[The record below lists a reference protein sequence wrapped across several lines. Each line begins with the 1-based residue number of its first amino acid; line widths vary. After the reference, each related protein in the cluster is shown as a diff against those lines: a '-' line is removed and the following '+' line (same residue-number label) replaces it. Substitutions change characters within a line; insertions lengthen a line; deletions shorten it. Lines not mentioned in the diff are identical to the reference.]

1 MMSLPKLHYVSQGN
15 TVKEHLENIQIA
27 CFFGAEL
34 VQLRL
39 KNLPTKEV
47 LKAAEEARE
56 ITTHFQTKLIINDY
70 FKIAKQ
76 VNADGVHLGKNDTDP
91 SIAKITLNDRMI
103 IGGTANSIQDC
114 KALIDKKVNYIGLG
128 PYQFSNT
135 KKNLSPVI
143 GYNGYLSI
151 CKELN
156 SKVPIIA
163 IGGITLNDIP
173 DLLETGIYGIA
184 ASCEITKDFDKIN
197 QFNKLL
203 KSKNKLD
210 EICNVDLKV

>member
-15 TVKEHLENIQIA
+15 TVKEHIENIQIA
-27 CFFGAEL
+27 CLYGAEL

-39 KNLPTKEV
+39 KDLPTKEV

-70 FKIAKQ
+70 FKVAKQ
-76 VNADGVHLGKNDTDP
+76 VKADGVHLGKNDTDP
-91 SIAKITLNDRMI
+91 SIAKTTLDDWMI

-114 KALIDKKVNYIGLG
+114 RVLLDKKVNYIGLG

-143 GYNGYLSI
+143 GNNGYLAI

-184 ASCEITKDFDKIN
+184 ASSEITKDFNKIN

-203 KSKNKLD
+203 KSENKLD
-210 EICNVDLKV
+210 EICNVDLKI

>member
-1 MMSLPKLHYVSQGN
+1 MSLPKLHYVSQGN
-15 TVKEHLENIQIA
+15 TVKEHLENIQTA
-27 CFFGAEL
+27 CSSGAEL

-39 KNLPTKEV
+39 KDLSNKEV

-70 FKIAKQ
+70 YKIAKQ
-76 VNADGVHLGKNDTDP
+76 VKADGVHLGKNDTDP
-91 SIAKITLNDRMI
+91 SIAKITLDDWVI

-114 KALIDKKVNYIGLG
+114 RALIDKKVNYIGLG
-128 PYQFSNT
+128 PHQFTNT

-143 GYNGYLSI
+143 GYNGYLTI
-151 CKELN
+151 LKELN
-156 SKVPIIA
+156 TKVPIIA

-173 DLLETGIYGIA
+173 ELLKTGVYGIA
-184 ASCEITKDFDKIN
+184 ASGERTKDFNKIN

-203 KSKNKLD
+203 RSDNALN
-210 EICNVDLKV
+210 EVCNADLKI